1 MYCPYCGTR
10 QSPGRRCIACGASF
24 TRVPPNQGPRST
36 TVARRPRP
44 GTRWERRGGVGG
56 RTLGCLMTLVLG
68 TLILVALAAFLSSE
82 AGHPATGPPSD
93 QSPPPPP
100 SPPPE
105 SGQPDTTPT
114 SGTEQVVIT
123 EAELNRKIAENSQ
136 AFAPARDVRAE
147 IDPSGITMRF
157 TAYGLGGAF
166 HARPV
171 ARNGTIELESARVD
185 GPLGLVVDAGELRSR
200 LTTELQRRL
209 AAEGVTVEDVTLEQ
223 DQLVVTVSR
232 A

>member
-10 QSPGRRCIACGASF
+10 QSPGRRCVACGASF
-24 TRVPPNQGPRST
+24 TRVPSNQPPRSM
-36 TVARRPRP
+36 TVARRPQLGR
-44 GTRWERRGGVGG
+44 RWERRGGVGG

-68 TLILVALAAFLSSE
+68 TLILIALAAFLSSE
-82 AGHPATGPPSD
+82 AGRPATGPPSD

-100 SPPPE
+100 SPSPE
-105 SGQPDTTPT
+105 SGQPDATPAL
-114 SGTEQVVIT
+114 GTEQVVIT
-123 EAELNRKIAENSQ
+123 EAELNRKIAANSQ
-136 AFAPARDVRAE
+136 VFDPARDVRVE

-171 ARNGTIELESARVD
+171 ARNGTIELEDARVD
-185 GPLGLVVDAGELRSR
+185 GPLGLVVEAGELGSW
-200 LTTELQRRL
+200 LTTELERRL
-209 AAEGVTVEDVTLEQ
+209 AAEGVTVEDVILEQ

-232 A
+232 G